1 LAAVHI
7 SMGLVWLTAYA
18 WFIDRLGAVLTRPA
32 VKAWLEHVTGGL
44 LIALGARL
52 AWERR

>member
-1 LAAVHI
+1 
-7 SMGLVWLTAYA
+7 MGFVWLTAYA
-18 WFIDRLGAVLTRPA
+18 WFIDRVGAVLTRPR
-32 VKAWLEHVTGGL
+32 VKMRLERVTGGL